1 MPAPALLAEDALRER
16 IRAFAEPRAR
26 DIDECRAS
34 VRDGF
39 RLLSE
44 LALSDCGV
52 YGCTPGDL
60 ERMVEVIATFA
71 QYDMSQA
78 FALWCHRMC
87 VEYLHQAEPGSSVRE
102 ELLPSL
108 LRGDVAGST
117 AFAAAMAHYLGGV
130 PLPLTFVREDDGT
143 LVVNGRIAWASNI
156 AAPFVSV
163 SAAANASDPSER
175 VVFAFT
181 DATPGVL
188 PGSYPEILALQST
201 SSTSILME
209 NARIDPARVVT
220 SDFDGFARRV
230 FVPFLAL
237 QSAFCW
243 GHASRSLEE
252 VEGQLTGQREVLR
265 GDYEALRARF
275 IDAEARLRTVARTED
290 REAAS
295 IKDLLQLRL
304 DWGGLTVES
313 VQLEAKVAGGRGY
326 MRESETG
333 RRFREAAFL
342 PVQSPTEIQL
352 RWLLSRFA

>member
-1 MPAPALLAEDALRER
+1 MPAPNLLAEDGLRER

-26 DIDECRAS
+26 DVDECRAS

-39 RLLSE
+39 RFVSE
-44 LALSDCGV
+44 LALADCGV
-52 YGCTPGDL
+52 YGCAPGDL
-60 ERMVEVIATFA
+60 ERMTEVIATFA

-87 VEYLHQAEPGSSVRE
+87 VEYLHQAEAGSAVRE

-108 LRGDVAGST
+108 LRGDIAGST
-117 AFAAAMAHYLGGV
+117 AFAAAMAHYLGGA
-130 PLPLTFVREDDGT
+130 PLPLTFTRASDGS

-163 SAAANASDPSER
+163 SAAANVNDPSER

-188 PGSYPEILALQST
+188 PGTYPEILALQST
-201 SSTSILME
+201 ASTSILME
-209 NARIDPARVVT
+209 EARISPSRVVT

-230 FVPFLAL
+230 LTAFLVL

-243 GHASRSLEE
+243 GHASRSLGE
-252 VEGQLTGQREVLR
+252 VDGQLSGQREVLR

-275 IDAEARLRTVARTED
+275 DEAEARLRAIARTDD
-290 REAAS
+290 RES
-295 IKDLLQLRL
+295 VPVKDLLQLRL

>member
-1 MPAPALLAEDALRER
+1 MPVPALLADDTLREA
-16 IRAFAEPRAR
+16 IRGFAEPRAR

-39 RLLSE
+39 RFVSE
-44 LALSDCGV
+44 IALADCGV
-52 YGCTPGDL
+52 YGCAEGEL
-60 ERMVEVIATFA
+60 ERMAEVMATFA

-87 VEYLHQAEPGSSVRE
+87 IEYLHQSAPDSGLRQQV
-102 ELLPSL
+102 LPRI
-108 LRGDVAGST
+108 LRGEVAGST
-117 AFAAAMAHYLGGV
+117 AFASAMAHYLGGA
-130 PLPLTFVREDDGT
+130 PLPLTFKREADGS
-143 LVVNGRIAWASNI
+143 LIVGGRIAWASNI

-163 SAAANASDPSER
+163 SAAANEDDPAER

-181 DATPGVL
+181 DSDPGVT
-188 PGSYPEILALQST
+188 PSGYPEILALQST

-209 NARIDPARVVT
+209 GARIPADHVIT
-220 SDFDGFARRV
+220 TDFEGFARRV
-230 FVPFLAL
+230 ITPFLVL

-243 GHASRSLEE
+243 GHASRSLSE
-252 VEGQLTGQREVLR
+252 VEGQLTGQREILKP
-265 GDYEALRARF
+265 DFDALRARF
-275 IDAEARLRTVARTED
+275 EDAERRLRFFARATD
-290 REAAS
+290 REATS
-295 IKDLLQLRL
+295 IQELLQLRL
-304 DWGGLTVES
+304 DWGVLTGDS

-326 MRESETG
+326 TRDSETG

>member
-1 MPAPALLAEDALRER
+1 MPAPDLLADAGLREA
-16 IRAFAEPRAR
+16 IRSFAEPRAR

-39 RLLSE
+39 RFVSE
-44 LALSDCGV
+44 VALADCGV
-52 YGCTPGDL
+52 YGCAEGEL
-60 ERMVEVIATFA
+60 ERMAEVMATFA

-87 VEYLHQAEPGSSVRE
+87 VEYLHQTDPDSELRRE
-102 ELLPSL
+102 VLPRV
-108 LRGDVAGST
+108 LRGDIAGST
-117 AFAAAMAHYLGGV
+117 AFASAMAHYLGGA
-130 PLPLTFVREDDGT
+130 PLPLTYKPQRDGS

-163 SAAANASDPSER
+163 SAAAHEDDPTQR

-181 DATPGVL
+181 DADPGVT
-188 PGSYPEILALQST
+188 PSSYPEILALQST
-201 SSTSILME
+201 SSTSIGLD
-209 NARIDPARVVT
+209 NVRIPSGHIITA
-220 SDFDGFARRV
+220 DFDGFARRV
-230 FVPFLAL
+230 ITPFLVL

-243 GHASRSLEE
+243 GHSSRSLAE
-252 VEGQLTGQREVLR
+252 VETQLTGQREILAP
-265 GDYEALRARF
+265 DYQALRARF
-275 IDAEARLRTVARTED
+275 EDGESRLRHFARAAN
-290 REAAS
+290 RES
-295 IKDLLQLRL
+295 IPVQDLLQLRL
-304 DWGGLTVES
+304 DWGVLTGEA

-326 MRESETG
+326 TRDSETG